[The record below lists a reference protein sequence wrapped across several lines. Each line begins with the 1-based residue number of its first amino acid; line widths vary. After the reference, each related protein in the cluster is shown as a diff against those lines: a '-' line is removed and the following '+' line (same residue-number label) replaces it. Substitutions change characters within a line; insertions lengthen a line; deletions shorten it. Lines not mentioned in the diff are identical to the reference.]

1 MDECPAILVITTHGG
16 WECDISGAIKKSG
29 NQQPT
34 VKFKTF
40 NNPLN
45 NVTILRAT
53 EGDIPNYLD
62 QKIANYMEQAI
73 SKIKDCN
80 SNEIVNNIRRELI
93 SLDKTNALSTL
104 QSGESIRDTPMAQYS
119 AEVDVQERD
128 ELRKRKRMDVEEED
142 GDQEESGRHGEMY
155 LKQKNPYSIVKK
167 NLDEKLGDKFFV
179 TYAHERPLNCFQI
192 NDNRMQLYIPN
203 EEKYPKKAIDIIP
216 TWSPPAEQ
224 AAQGAASIILRRRD
238 EYETNLS
245 DILEGI
251 KRRGIENLIIIDL
264 TCNVI
269 MYEGAGDDYLN
280 AADQKRI
287 ERAAVRELRNK
298 IVGVMGGGRKKNR
311 KNIYSMRRK
320 TRKNSPT
327 KGWSKEGPKG
337 KQRTRMYKRC
347 GKKCFLGTKTP
358 RNKQHPNFPICTKGT
373 CSINNKGLYSA
384 YVRARQWGNP
394 RKTYKGRSQPRMKR
408 AYYTRVANKAKK
420 LLPQIYKIL
429 DKSAKTNVI
438 KKNTAS
444 RKKSR
449 ITKAISQ
456 K

>member
-16 WECDISGAIKKSG
+16 WECDISGAIGKSG

-62 QKIANYMEQAI
+62 QKIANFIGPAI
-73 SKIKDCN
+73 SQIGDCN
-80 SNEIVNNIRRELI
+80 SDEIVNNIRKELI

-104 QSGESIRDTPMAQYS
+104 QSGESIRDTPMGQYS
-119 AEVDVQERD
+119 AEADVKTRNESRMEQ
-128 ELRKRKRMDVEEED
+128 KRMRMD
-142 GDQEESGRHGEMY
+142 GEAYEFGDEEESGRHGEMY

-167 NLDEKLGDKFFV
+167 KMNEELGDKFFV

-192 NDNRMQLYIPN
+192 NDNRMQLYIPKKG
-203 EEKYPKKAIDIIP
+203 KYPKPGEGIDIIP

-238 EYETNLS
+238 EYKINLS
-245 DILEGI
+245 DILEDI
-251 KRRGIENLIIIDL
+251 KKREIKNLIIIDL

-269 MYEGAGDDYLN
+269 MYEGADNVYLSP
-280 AADQKRI
+280 ASQDRI
-287 ERAAVRELRNK
+287 ERLAVRELRSQ
-298 IVGVMGGGRKKNR
+298 IVGIMGGGRKKTR
-311 KNIYSMRRK
+311 KNIYSIRRK

-420 LLPQIYKIL
+420 LL
-429 DKSAKTNVI
+429 
-438 KKNTAS
+438 KK
-444 RKKSR
+444 RGYHVGV
-449 ITKAISQ
+449 
-456 K
+456 

>member
-1 MDECPAILVITTHGG
+1 MG
-16 WECDISGAIKKSG
+16 
-29 NQQPT
+29 
-34 VKFKTF
+34 
-40 NNPLN
+40 
-45 NVTILRAT
+45 
-53 EGDIPNYLD
+53 
-62 QKIANYMEQAI
+62 
-73 SKIKDCN
+73 
-80 SNEIVNNIRRELI
+80 
-93 SLDKTNALSTL
+93 
-104 QSGESIRDTPMAQYS
+104 QYS
-119 AEVDVQERD
+119 AQADVKTRD
-128 ELRKRKRMDVEEED
+128 ESREQKRRRMDKEEEWY
-142 GDQEESGRHGEMY
+142 GDEEESGRHGEMY

-167 NLDEKLGDKFFV
+167 KMNEELGDKFFV

-192 NDNRMQLYIPN
+192 NDNRMQLYIPK
-203 EEKYPKKAIDIIP
+203 EGKYPKPDEAIDIIP

-245 DILEGI
+245 DILEDI
-251 KRRGIENLIIIDL
+251 KSREIKNLIIIDL

-269 MYEGAGDDYLN
+269 MYEGADDEELN
-280 AADQKRI
+280 TADQDRI
-287 ERAAVRELRNK
+287 ERLAVRELRSK
-298 IVGVMGGGRKKNR
+298 IVGIMGGGRKKTR
-311 KNIYSMRRK
+311 KNIYSIRRK

-408 AYYTRVANKAKK
+408 VYYTRVANKAKK
-420 LLPQIYKIL
+420 LL
-429 DKSAKTNVI
+429 
-438 KKNTAS
+438 KK
-444 RKKSR
+444 RGYHVGV
-449 ITKAISQ
+449 
-456 K
+456 